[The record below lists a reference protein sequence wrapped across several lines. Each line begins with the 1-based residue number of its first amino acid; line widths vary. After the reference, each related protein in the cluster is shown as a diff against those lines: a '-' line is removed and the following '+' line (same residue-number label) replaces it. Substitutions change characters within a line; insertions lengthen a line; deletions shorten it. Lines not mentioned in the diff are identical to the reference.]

1 MPKSTLLIV
10 DDDPIA
16 RNIHRTI
23 LMKSEHGQDY
33 EIEVAVSGKE
43 ALEKATQVAPDLIL
57 LDVMMPDMDGF
68 DVCRAL
74 RANPHLA
81 EVPIVMVTALEDQ
94 DSRLQGIH
102 AGADDFITKPVNA
115 AELIARVQSI
125 TRLNRYRRL
134 HAERARFEWVV
145 SQTDDGYL
153 LVDNQ
158 DTILY
163 ANRKARIYLGL
174 ESQDGEDGTALGL
187 FLDLAGRYYRFE
199 PEEAWKDWPSGEEAL
214 HYLVRPETAT
224 ARAFWLQVS
233 RLEQTVGLNT
243 YRLILLK
250 DVTQQMSVERDMHT
264 FKSAIAHKLRTPL
277 TAIVSSVTAL
287 KEDIPH
293 LEADEMELVDVLADS
308 ITHLKSELEEIL
320 MYLEAPLVVRAGERE
335 GLSLVRLQEWAD
347 EFREQFD
354 LSGLDVECQEGE
366 EGTRITL
373 SPKTVEWI
381 LWELLDNASKF
392 HPQGKPRVLI
402 QATRPTPDV
411 VRLSVI
417 DDGIHLSPEQLA
429 SVWTP
434 YYQAEKDFTGNVLG
448 MGLGLS
454 TVASLVWEAGG
465 RCRLY
470 NRPDR
475 PGVIV
480 ALDLPVQPAGGA

>member
-16 RNIHRTI
+16 RNVHETI
-23 LMKSEHGQDY
+23 LKKSEHGRDY

-43 ALEKATQVAPDLIL
+43 ALDKAAQVAPDLIL

-94 DSRLQGIH
+94 DSRLQGIQ

-145 SQTDDGYL
+145 SQTDDGYI
-153 LVDNQ
+153 LVDDR

-174 ESQDGEDGTALGL
+174 DPQNDEDGLSLGL
-187 FLDLAGRYYRFE
+187 FLDLANRHYRFE
-199 PEEAWKDWPSGEEAL
+199 PEEAWKDWPSGEDAVY
-214 HYLVRPETAT
+214 YLVRPETAT

-243 YRLILLK
+243 FRLILLK
-250 DVTQQMSVERDMHT
+250 DVTQQMSVDRDMHT
-264 FKSAIAHKLRTPL
+264 FKTVIAHKLRTPL
-277 TAIVSSVTAL
+277 TAIVTSVTAL
-287 KEDIPH
+287 REDSPH
-293 LEADEMELVDVLADS
+293 LDADEMELADVLADS
-308 ITHLKSELEEIL
+308 VTNLKNELEDIL
-320 MYLEAPLVVRAGERE
+320 MYLEAPLVARTGARE
-335 GLSLVRLQEWAD
+335 GLNLARLQEWVD
-347 EFREQFD
+347 QFREQFD
-354 LSGLDVECQEGE
+354 LSGLEVECQEGE
-366 EGTRITL
+366 ESTRIRL
-373 SPKTVEWI
+373 SPQTVEWI
-381 LWELLDNASKF
+381 LWELLDNARKF
-392 HPQGKPRVLI
+392 HPQGRPRVSI
-402 QATRPTPDV
+402 QATRPAPDV

-434 YYQAEKDFTGNVLG
+434 YYQAEKDFTGSVSG

-454 TVASLVWEAGG
+454 TVASLIWEAGG

-480 ALDLPVQPAGGA
+480 ALDLPVQQAGEK